1 MKNSILIFLAAVVMF
16 SCNSTPDGFTINGKV
31 RGELKDG
38 TNVFLKKLGKNNQPI
53 NVDTTTTT
61 NGEFTFT
68 GSIDAPELHYIFID
82 QAPSYTAIIV
92 ENGDIEFN
100 AQKDSMGFAEIEGT
114 FQNDSFADY
123 MKQSREISLQAKSIE
138 RDMKSASGESALAL
152 QDEMEEL
159 REEYKNFEIDYVKSH
174 PKALISALVLDRAIA
189 TKAIKIDE
197 AEAIYQTMSEEIKG
211 SQPGKKIQENIEK
224 FKKSAEASKNT
235 SIGAKAPDFSGPNPD
250 GKIIAL
256 KDVLGKVT
264 LVDFWAGWC
273 RPCRAENPNV
283 VAVYNKYH
291 DKGLNILGVSLDKT
305 EEAWKK
311 AIAED
316 GLEWNHISN
325 IAYFDDQ
332 IAKLYNVDAIPAA
345 FLLDENGVIVAKNL
359 RGPALEQKVAELLD

>member
-1 MKNSILIFLAAVVMF
+1 MKNSIVILLTGILMF
-16 SCNSTPDGFTINGKV
+16 SCNSKPEGYTLNGTL

-38 TNVFLKKLGKNNQPI
+38 TNVFLKKIGENNQPI
-53 NVDTTTTT
+53 EVDTATTT

-68 GSIDAPELHYIFID
+68 GTSDIPELHYIFVD
-82 QAPSYTAIIV
+82 QLPGYTAIIL
-92 ENGDIEFN
+92 ENGEIQFN

-114 FQNDSFADY
+114 FQNDTFADY
-123 MKQSREISLQAKSIE
+123 MKQSREISLQAQSIQK
-138 RDMKSASGESALAL
+138 DMQAASGEAALAL
-152 QDEMEEL
+152 QDEMKEL
-159 REEYKNFEIDYVKSH
+159 QDEYNNFELDYIKAH

-189 TKAIKIDE
+189 TKAVGLDE
-197 AEAIYQTMSEEIKG
+197 VKAIYESMSEEIKN
-211 SQPGKKIQENIEK
+211 SQPGKKVLEGIEK
-224 FKKSAEASKNT
+224 LKKSEEAGKNT

-250 GKIIAL
+250 GKEIAL

-264 LVDFWAGWC
+264 LIDFWAGWC

-291 DKGLNILGVSLDKT
+291 DKGLNILGVSLDRT

-345 FLLDENGVIVAKNL
+345 FLLDENGVIIAKNL
-359 RGPALEQKVAELLD
+359 RGPALEQKVAELLN

>member
-1 MKNSILIFLAAVVMF
+1 MKNSIVILLTGILMF
-16 SCNSTPDGFTINGKV
+16 SCNSKPEGFTINGTL

-38 TNVFLKKLGKNNQPI
+38 TNVFLKKIGENNQPVE
-53 NVDTTTTT
+53 VDTATTT

-68 GSIDAPELHYIFID
+68 GISDIPELHYIFVD
-82 QAPSYTAIIV
+82 QLPGYTAIIL
-92 ENGDIEFN
+92 ENGEIQFN
-100 AQKDSMGFAEIEGT
+100 AQRDSMGFAEIKGT
-114 FQNDSFADY
+114 FQNDTFADY
-123 MKQSREISLQAKSIE
+123 MKQSREISLQAQSIE
-138 RDMKSASGESALAL
+138 KDKQTASGEAALAL
-152 QDEMEEL
+152 QDEMDEL
-159 REEYKNFEIDYVKSH
+159 REEYKNFELDYIKAH

-189 TKAIKIDE
+189 TKAVEIDE
-197 AEAIYQTMSEEIKG
+197 AEGIYNNMSEEIKS
-211 SQPGKKIQENIEK
+211 SQPGKKISESIEK
-224 FKKSAEASKNT
+224 LKKSEAAQKNT
-235 SIGAKAPDFSGPNPD
+235 SIGSKAPDFSGPNPD
-250 GKIIAL
+250 GKVIAL

-264 LVDFWAGWC
+264 LIDFWAGWC

-291 DKGLNILGVSLDKT
+291 DKGLNVLGVSLDRT